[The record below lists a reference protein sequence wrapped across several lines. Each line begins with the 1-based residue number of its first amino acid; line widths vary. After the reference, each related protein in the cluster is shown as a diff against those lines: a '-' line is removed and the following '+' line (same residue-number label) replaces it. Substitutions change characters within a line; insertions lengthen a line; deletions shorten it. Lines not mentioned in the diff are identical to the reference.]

1 MSNAS
6 VASINLLELERLQ
19 RFGGITLVRDLI
31 DRFLVETPMQLRT
44 ARQALSNGHLQSV
57 ELTLRSLRLSATRL
71 GAVRMQT
78 LTAEAESLV
87 ARDVAVVAALLHEM
101 DREFEQLHALLQQAR
116 PRFTV
121 HAA

>member
-1 MSNAS
+1 MTNATA
-6 VASINLLELERLQ
+6 ASINPLELERLQ

-57 ELTLRSLRLSATRL
+57 ELTVRSLRLSCTRL

-78 LTAEAESLV
+78 LAAEAESLV

>member
-1 MSNAS
+1 MTNVTA
-6 VASINLLELERLQ
+6 ASINPLELDRLQ

-44 ARQALSNGHLQSV
+44 AREAMSNGHLQSV
-57 ELTLRSLRLSATRL
+57 ELTLRSLRLSCTRL

-87 ARDVAVVAALLHEM
+87 GRDLAAVAALLYEM
-101 DREFEQLHALLQQAR
+101 DREFEQLQCWLERVR
-116 PRFTV
+116 PRFVV